1 MTILQRAATIAAMT
15 FSLAGLL
22 GNSAPGH
29 ATGIDRTT
37 VSLTA
42 LANLNALSPQNVP
55 QVAPAAT
62 PVAAVEKTAIEK
74 TAIEKTAIEK
84 TAIEKTAAEQ
94 LAPAEEE
101 EFDTLAQ
108 AVAAQDSAAADDA
121 LQCLAGAIYF
131 ESKGEPLTGQ
141 LAVAE
146 VIINRAKS
154 GRFPTD
160 VCAVVK
166 QRGQF
171 SFVRG
176 GQIPT
181 ITKGASYRTAVAV
194 AKVAL
199 ASAWNSPAD
208 KALYF
213 NTPDRRPSVRAIKV
227 ASIGN
232 HVFYR

>member
-29 ATGIDRTT
+29 ATGIDKPA
-37 VSLTA
+37 VNLTA
-42 LANLNALSPQNVP
+42 LANLNALSSQNVP
-55 QVAPAAT
+55 QIAPAAT
-62 PVAAVEKTAIEK
+62 SVAPVEPVIENAVESSATAE
-74 TAIEKTAIEK
+74 A
-84 TAIEKTAAEQ
+84 
-94 LAPAEEE
+94 E

-108 AVAAQDSAAADDA
+108 AVAAQDSAAASDA

-131 ESKGEPLTGQ
+131 ESKGEPLNGQ

-176 GQIPT
+176 GQIPN
-181 ITKGASYRTAVAV
+181 INAGAAYRTAIAV

-199 ASAWNSPAD
+199 ASAWNSPAR

>member
-1 MTILQRAATIAAMT
+1 MT

-22 GNSAPGH
+22 GNSAPGQ
-29 ATGIDRTT
+29 ATGLDRST

-55 QVAPAAT
+55 QIAPAAT
-62 PVAAVEKTAIEK
+62 TVAAVEKIAPEK
-74 TAIEKTAIEK
+74 IGVEPV
-84 TAIEKTAAEQ
+84 AA
-94 LAPAEEE
+94 AEEE

-108 AVAAQDSAAADDA
+108 AVAAQDSAAADEA

-154 GRFPTD
+154 GRFPAD

-176 GQIPT
+176 GQIPNINAGT
-181 ITKGASYRTAVAV
+181 AYRTAIAV

-199 ASAWNSPAD
+199 ADAWNSPAQ

-213 NTPDRRPSVRAIKV
+213 NTPDRRPSVRAVKV

>member
-1 MTILQRAATIAAMT
+1 MTILQRAATIAVMT

-22 GNSAPGH
+22 GNSAPGQ
-29 ATGIDRTT
+29 ATGIDRSTT
-37 VSLTA
+37 NLTA
-42 LANLNALSPQNVP
+42 LANINALSPQNVP
-55 QVAPAAT
+55 QIAPVATTVAPVETNAQNTAVS
-62 PVAAVEKTAIEK
+62 PAVAEA
-74 TAIEKTAIEK
+74 
-84 TAIEKTAAEQ
+84 
-94 LAPAEEE
+94 E

-108 AVAAQDSAAADDA
+108 AVAAQDSAAADEA

-131 ESKGEPLTGQ
+131 ESKGEPLAGQ

-154 GRFPTD
+154 GRFPAN

-176 GQIPT
+176 GQIPNINAGT
-181 ITKGASYRTAVAV
+181 AYRTAIAV

-199 ASAWNSPAD
+199 ADAWNSPAD

>member
-1 MTILQRAATIAAMT
+1 MTILQRAATIAVMT

-22 GNSAPGH
+22 GNSAPGK
-29 ATGIDRTT
+29 ATGLDRSTT
-37 VSLTA
+37 NLTA

-55 QVAPAAT
+55 QIAPVAT
-62 PVAAVEKTAIEK
+62 PVAAVEPIATNAATAE
-74 TAIEKTAIEK
+74 A
-84 TAIEKTAAEQ
+84 
-94 LAPAEEE
+94 E

-154 GRFPTD
+154 GRFPAD

-181 ITKGASYRTAVAV
+181 INAGTAYRTAIAV

-199 ASAWNSPAD
+199 ADAWNSPAE

-213 NTPDRRPSVRAIKV
+213 NTADRRPSVRAVKV

>member
-1 MTILQRAATIAAMT
+1 MTILQRAATIAVMT

-29 ATGIDRTT
+29 ATGIDRPA
-37 VSLTA
+37 VNLTA
-42 LANLNALSPQNVP
+42 LANLNVLSPQNVP
-55 QVAPAAT
+55 QTAPVAT
-62 PVAAVEKTAIEK
+62 PVAPVEQNSVEPAVDTAKSE
-74 TAIEKTAIEK
+74 A
-84 TAIEKTAAEQ
+84 
-94 LAPAEEE
+94 E

-108 AVAAQDSAAADDA
+108 AVAAQDSAAASDA

-154 GRFPTD
+154 GRFPAD
-160 VCAVVK
+160 VCGVVK

-176 GQIPT
+176 GEIPSINAGT
-181 ITKGASYRTAVAV
+181 AYRTAIAV

-213 NTPDRRPSVRAIKV
+213 NTPDRRPSVRAVKV